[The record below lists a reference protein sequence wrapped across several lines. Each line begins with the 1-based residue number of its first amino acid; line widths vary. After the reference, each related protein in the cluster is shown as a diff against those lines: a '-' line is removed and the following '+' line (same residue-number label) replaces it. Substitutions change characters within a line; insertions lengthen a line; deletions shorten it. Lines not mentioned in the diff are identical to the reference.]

1 MNSQLICLELTL
13 NVYVHFHLFGKAK
26 RVLVAQKTLSFYEKD
41 MVGLMESFIRDE
53 IDTLRNDPHLIDI
66 WDRVEISVTKC
77 QFHHSYK

>member
-13 NVYVHFHLFGKAK
+13 KVYVHFHIFEKAK
-26 RVLVAQKTLSFYEKD
+26 RVLVAQKTACFYERD
-41 MVGLMESFIRDE
+41 TVRLMETFIGEE

>member
-13 NVYVHFHLFGKAK
+13 KVYVHFHLFGKAK

-41 MVGLMESFIRDE
+41 TIRLIETFIKNE

-66 WDRVEISVTKC
+66 WDRVEISVTKY